1 MKRDKITLSKDFM
14 EAIQNVPDSRAYKRI
29 MSAVLKYAFDGEETD
44 LTGVEEVIFRLA
56 KSSIDRNNK
65 RFLNGCKGGRKTTKL
80 EPNSNLTI
88 TKPEPNNNQTIT
100 KLEPNC
106 NQIKTETEPN
116 NNQTRT
122 ENQKEKEEKEKE
134 KENSPIKENPPTPL
148 KENIYP
154 QEIKE
159 KVKEEKEITPH
170 RACARVEQIAFEERY
185 RRFIDEHKWINE
197 DYCGHSLL
205 EIDFDLLSEEIER
218 SSVLKQQTSL
228 AWIARQWLRIK
239 GGYYRDFEK
248 PKRESGMDILAKL
261 HEKYKQ
267 EEENETFQNSGIFGD
282 N

>member
-106 NQIKTETEPN
+106 NQIITETEPN
-116 NNQTRT
+116 NNQIIT

-159 KVKEEKEITPH
+159 KVKEEKEYISP
-170 RACARVEQIAFEERY
+170 RVCACVEPENFGINDFLSAHSGVK
-185 RRFIDEHKWINE
+185 IDG
-197 DYCGHSLL
+197 YSG
-205 EIDFDLLSEEIER
+205 EISCIDWKL
-218 SSVLKQQTSL
+218 
-228 AWIARQWLRIK
+228 
-239 GGYYRDFEK
+239 
-248 PKRESGMDILAKL
+248 L
-261 HEKYKQ
+261 HEKFIDSGGWLDENFKALSVIVKKYQTIITGQYDKKRKARRETTNDVLDRMLREEYARQKQ
-267 EEENETFQNSGIFGD
+267 
-282 N
+282 

>member
-88 TKPEPNNNQTIT
+88 TKPEPNPNQTIT

-106 NQIKTETEPN
+106 NQII
-116 NNQTRT
+116 T

-159 KVKEEKEITPH
+159 KVKEEKEYISP
-170 RACARVEQIAFEERY
+170 RVGAYIEPENFGINDFLSAHNGVK
-185 RRFIDEHKWINE
+185 IDG
-197 DYCGHSLL
+197 YSG
-205 EIDFDLLSEEIER
+205 EISCIDWKL
-218 SSVLKQQTSL
+218 
-228 AWIARQWLRIK
+228 
-239 GGYYRDFEK
+239 
-248 PKRESGMDILAKL
+248 L
-261 HEKYKQ
+261 HEKFIDSGGWLDENFKALSVIVKKYQTIITGQYDKKRKARRETTNDVLDRMLREEYARQKQ
-267 EEENETFQNSGIFGD
+267 
-282 N
+282 